1 MKKTLIRLLSL
12 VLIVVMTLGCFTGC
26 GGDNNDSDKA
36 QVKTNEKGMYD
47 ISKLSPVKAAEM
59 KMVNG
64 RPVIYHNGEPYHYY
78 SMHLRWD
85 HILSAYSEEDY
96 RMKLYE
102 EGFKIIKESGF
113 ETVILYLS
121 WSRIFDGE
129 KYDFSELEMHYELAK
144 KYDLK
149 VHLNWF
155 GYNVCGFGGFMPWQ
169 TDREKYPALSGMD
182 GAPLVTEGGY
192 NVPDFSQQ
200 IYIDEVTE
208 ALQQVCAWLN
218 VNDTD
223 RRTVAIQL
231 ENEPGNEEGGRGLWM
246 SQFLNFAALLDAE
259 GKAIKEG
266 PYSMITYLNLMSAGY
281 SKTADGYDFNGRLKY
296 LTTLEYVDIVG
307 YDDYTTNPNPNL
319 KNLEYND
326 NLATYAEYSPASY
339 SVPGQVNQIFS
350 KGYGLSFYQVAN
362 FRDLGAPGF
371 YRYNNPITGI
381 EKRDGTKKLNPNTI
395 SPTLSEA
402 LELDVDELVNMNKAI
417 KALRELIITEKISNI
432 LAFNNTLKNEVDAMK
447 LCNKQ
452 RIKYHYKDTSK
463 QYGGSGLVIGAKD
476 GNFYLYSSRSASYEF
491 ASEIAE
497 VTTGSYKDGKWTET
511 GKVTVNGKTFKVE
524 PGLAYRVVLK

>member
-1 MKKTLIRLLSL
+1 MKKTAFKILAILL
-12 VLIVVMTLGCFTGC
+12 VMCFAFSTFTGC
-26 GGDNNDSDKA
+26 AEKA
-36 QVKTNEKGMYD
+36 KKTGPVLNEKGMYD
-47 ISKLSPVKAAEM
+47 TSKLEKVVAAEIR
-59 KMVNG
+59 MVNG

-85 HILSAYSEEDY
+85 HLLGAYSDTDY
-96 RMKLYE
+96 RMKMYE
-102 EGFKIIKESGF
+102 EGFRLIKESGF
-113 ETVILYLS
+113 DTIILYIS
-121 WSRIFDGE
+121 WSRLYDGE

-169 TDREKYPALSGMD
+169 TDREKYPCLSGMD

-192 NVPDFSQQ
+192 NVPDFSEQ

-246 SQFLNFAALLDAE
+246 SQFLNLAYLLNME
-259 GKAIKEG
+259 GKAIKESS
-266 PYSMITYLNLMSAGY
+266 YSMITYLNLMSAGY

-307 YDDYTTNPNPNL
+307 YDDYTTNPNPSL
-319 KNLEYND
+319 KNLEYNN
-326 NLATYAEYSPASY
+326 NLATFAEYSPGSY
-339 SVPGQVNQIFS
+339 SVPGQINVIFS
-350 KGYGLSFYQVAN
+350 KGYGLSFYQIAN
-362 FRDLGAPGF
+362 FRDLGASAF
-371 YRYNNPITGI
+371 YRFENPVNGV
-381 EKRDGTKKLNPNTI
+381 EKRDGTQNLKPNTI
-395 SPTLSEA
+395 STTLSNA
-402 LELDVDELVNMNKAI
+402 LELDADELITMNKAI
-417 KALRELIITEKISNI
+417 KALRELIITEKINNI
-432 LAFNNTLKNEVDAMK
+432 VAYNNTLKNKVSAMK
-447 LCNKQ
+447 LCNKEK
-452 RIKYHYKDTSK
+452 ITYIYEDTTK
-463 QYGGSGLVIGAKD
+463 KYGGSGLTIGAGD
-476 GNFYLYSSRSASYEF
+476 GNFYLYSSRTATYKFESN
-491 ASEIAE
+491 IKE
-497 VTTGSYKDGKWTET
+497 VTTGSYKNGKWTET
-511 GKVTVNGKTFKVE
+511 GKVTVKDNSFTVE